1 MNALPTWNHR
11 CPAYRLFEEHCCFYS
26 GSTSTPSTAW
36 AMHMKSRSER
46 WISWTWCLA
55 KWGFRP
61 LCIFSFIT
69 SVGGEFGEQ
78 RPLFAYQIQSPLV
91 LYPNLEAG
99 LDHFF
104 RSIHQNC
111 QNRRC
116 GGRNNVTCVIVAA
129 VRGLT
134 MIVNLCEMKNS
145 HGTSTIRVT
154 MSSDTRVWLW
164 QMGRHQGL
172 Y

>member
-1 MNALPTWNHR
+1 
-11 CPAYRLFEEHCCFYS
+11 
-26 GSTSTPSTAW
+26 
-36 AMHMKSRSER
+36 MKSRSER

-154 MSSDTRVWLW
+154 MSSDTRV
-164 QMGRHQGL
+164 
-172 Y
+172 